1 LDLDGRRRGE
11 RRFYKEEERFGWEGC
26 WETEG
31 EVENEGCELE
41 EKMERELHSGV
52 FWWDEL

>member
-1 LDLDGRRRGE
+1 LDFDGRSGE
-11 RRFYKEEERFGWEGC
+11 RRFYKEERFCWEGR